1 MNTNRIFLALFGI
14 YLLGFMFHASL
25 LHKTVYGD
33 GIFYYSWVRS
43 AIVDGDIDFANE
55 YKAFHT
61 SQPIMPTGLPG
72 NKYSIGASILW
83 YPWFLW
89 MHTLIRKTGYES
101 IYQYGIGVVSVLYAC
116 TGLVLLF
123 RTLRKFYSESISL
136 ASCVAI
142 ALGTNLLFYGS
153 IDPVN
158 SHAVSFFAASLFLA
172 VLLEEQVRWFQ
183 VGCVLGLVAL
193 IRTQDVLIGISAIP
207 LIKPKY
213 IPLYIA
219 GVAYIFAPQ
228 LLVWQ
233 ILNDSF
239 WKSPYISS
247 IEGFRFFDP
256 HILGVLFSKTNGLFL
271 WTPLTLLGIVGLLIK
286 KTNSVFITFASI
298 CLMQILLVSV
308 WSVWWQGA
316 SYSGRM
322 FVGCLPLMAFG
333 IAKFI
338 TFVQKK
344 AMNLEQILLS
354 IVYPLCVINMILIVY
369 FLLSTR

>member
-1 MNTNRIFLALFGI
+1 MKVNILFPILFII
-14 YLLGFMFHASL
+14 YILGYVLHASM

-43 AIVDGDIDFANE
+43 AVVDGDIDFKNE
-55 YKAFHT
+55 FTSFST
-61 SQPIMPTGLPG
+61 SQPIMKTGLPG

-83 YPWFLW
+83 YPWFVW
-89 MHTLIRKTGYES
+89 IHTLVHKTGYEP
-101 IYQYGIGVVSVLYAC
+101 IYQYGIGLVSVLYAFV
-116 TGLVLLF
+116 GLVLLF
-123 RTLRKFYSESISL
+123 RTLRKFFPEHVALMSII
-136 ASCVAI
+136 AI

-172 VLLEEQVRWFQ
+172 VLMEKEVRWFQ

-193 IRTQDVLIGISAIP
+193 IRTQDVLIGLSAIP
-207 LIKPKY
+207 LIRPKY

-219 GVAYIFAPQ
+219 GVLYIFAPQ

-256 HILGVLFSKTNGLFL
+256 HVLGVLFSKTNGLFL
-271 WTPLTLLGIVGLLIK
+271 WTPLTLIGLVGLFIK
-286 KTNSVFITFASI
+286 KTNSVFVTFAII
-298 CLMQILLVSV
+298 CIVQILLVSV

-333 IAKFI
+333 IAK
-338 TFVQKK
+338 
-344 AMNLEQILLS
+344 
-354 IVYPLCVINMILIVY
+354 LIVY
-369 FLLSTR
+369 LQKKSIQSHHIQLGIVFPLCAINMALLVFFLLIH